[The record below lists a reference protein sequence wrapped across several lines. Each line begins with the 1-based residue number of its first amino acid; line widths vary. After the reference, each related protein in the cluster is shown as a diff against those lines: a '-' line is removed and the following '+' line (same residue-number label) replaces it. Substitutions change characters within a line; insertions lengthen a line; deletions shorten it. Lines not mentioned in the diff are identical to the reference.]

1 MQLHNYY
8 GDANRNT
15 SQYTGS
21 GKQSAYFISSYP
33 SPSAEESRRSQH
45 GQLYFPEEAN
55 QSTFD
60 TYGMYLSSPMG
71 YEDAYLDE
79 PVRYPVVSER
89 QVLKPTT
96 NYVDFYSTTRRPSY
110 RTQPYPASPDSW
122 V

>member
-1 MQLHNYY
+1 MM
-8 GDANRNT
+8 NT
-15 SQYTGS
+15 RHS
-21 GKQSAYFISSYP
+21 FCLFF
-33 SPSAEESRRSQH
+33 QH
-45 GQLYFPEEAN
+45 GRLYYPDDAN
-55 QSTFD
+55 QSTYD
-60 TYGMYLSSPMG
+60 TFGMYLSSPMG

-89 QVLKPTT
+89 QVLKPNT